1 MKIDLLWHKILDI
14 GKFNIK
20 WIVKWIMILF
30 LNIFFYRKRLKN
42 QAKREAK
49 QKWDDRHWK
58 DKPVEEMV
66 ERDWRIFKEDFN
78 IACKG
83 GRIPNPIRDWNESD
97 LTDDVRAV
105 IDKVGYKVGLLIR
118 LLCQGCYR

>member
-1 MKIDLLWHKILDI
+1 
-14 GKFNIK
+14 
-20 WIVKWIMILF
+20 MILF
-30 LNIFFYRKRLKN
+30 LNISFYRKRLKN

-83 GRIPNPIRDWNESD
+83 GRIPNNFPISN
-97 LTDDVRAV
+97 
-105 IDKVGYKVGLLIR
+105 I
-118 LLCQGCYR
+118 LCHNRSIFMISKIIEVNTMAISLPCLKLVF

>member
-83 GRIPNPIRDWNESD
+83 GRIPFIYNSPD
-97 LTDDVRAV
+97 RAAISV
-105 IDKVGYKVGLLIR
+105 DTPCNQLYL
-118 LLCQGCYR
+118 

>member
-1 MKIDLLWHKILDI
+1 MFYGDLLEKRRTEAE
-14 GKFNIK
+14 KEQEK
-20 WIVKWIMILF
+20 
-30 LNIFFYRKRLKN
+30 KRLKN

-105 IDKVGYKVGLLIR
+105 IDKVGYKVGLLI
-118 LLCQGCYR
+118 QGFQSFFIIGGTS